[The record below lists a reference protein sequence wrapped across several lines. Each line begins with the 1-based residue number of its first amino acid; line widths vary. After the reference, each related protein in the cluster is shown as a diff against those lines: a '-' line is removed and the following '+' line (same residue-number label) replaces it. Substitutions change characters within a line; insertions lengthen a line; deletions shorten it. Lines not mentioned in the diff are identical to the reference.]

1 MRLESAM
8 RTSTE
13 GLVSHGQAISGLGD
27 NIANANTPAFKGQRT
42 EFVALLGEKADDR
55 GATVPAGAG
64 DGVAVGRVRVDFG
77 IGTSNPTGRG
87 LDVALTGNGFF
98 LVGDPKAPSLTR
110 LGSFQVNNAGIL
122 TTSDGLPVLGYS
134 GTDAEVLGTINM
146 VNLDRDPQPTTQIAL
161 FGNVDGSAPTG
172 QPPANP
178 ATFREVGATAA
189 FVSTQSAFDATGVRR
204 DVQLFYYKTSPNQWT
219 VQAYVNG
226 EDIGQAADL
235 PVLLGQT
242 TLNFNNVGQI
252 PEEQQPQAIMNLNP
266 AWAGGVAQTPFTIS
280 LANLTQY
287 AGTSRIVN
295 TQMDGRGTGDIVGFE
310 IEGDGKI
317 WGTTASGERIQAGTL
332 ALGDVTN
339 RDGLMRSTGAL
350 FSVTQESGAL
360 RVGRPLTD
368 GLGGMQAGALEA
380 SNVDLP
386 RQFVDM
392 IVFQRG
398 YQANSQVLSAASELL
413 KGTIAMIR

>member
-8 RTSTE
+8 RTSRE
-13 GLVSHGQAISGLGD
+13 GLVSHGQAISVIGD
-27 NIANANTPAFKGQRT
+27 NISNANTSAFKGQRT
-42 EFVALLGEKADDR
+42 EFAALIGERADDR
-55 GATVPAGAG
+55 GASLPGGAG

-77 IGTSNPTGRG
+77 IGTSNPTGRA

-98 LVGDPKAPSLTR
+98 LVGDPKTPSLTR
-110 LGSFQVNNAGIL
+110 LGSFQINNAGLL

-146 VNLDRDPQPTTQIAL
+146 VNLDRDPQPTTNIAL

-178 ATFREVGATAA
+178 ATFREVGETAA
-189 FVSTQSAFDATGVRR
+189 FVSTQSAFDATGKRR
-204 DVQLFYYKTSPNQWT
+204 DIQLFYYKNTPNQWT

-226 EDIGQAADL
+226 EDVGQAADL

-242 TLNFNNVGQI
+242 TVNFNNVGQI
-252 PEEQQPQAIMNLNP
+252 PEDQKPQAVLNLNP

-280 LANLTQY
+280 LGNLTQF
-287 AGTSRIVN
+287 AGSSRIVN
-295 TQMDGRGTGDIVGFE
+295 AQMDGRGTGDIVGFE

-317 WGTTASGERIQAGTL
+317 FGTTAGGDRIQAGTI

-339 RDGLMRSTGAL
+339 RDGLLRSTGAL
-350 FSVTQESGAL
+350 FEVTQESGAL
-360 RVGRPLTD
+360 RIGRALVD
-368 GLGGMQAGALEA
+368 GRGGMQSGALEA

-386 RQFVDM
+386 QQFVDM

-398 YQANSQVLSAASELL
+398 YQANSQVLSAASDLI
-413 KGTIAMIR
+413 KNTIAMIR